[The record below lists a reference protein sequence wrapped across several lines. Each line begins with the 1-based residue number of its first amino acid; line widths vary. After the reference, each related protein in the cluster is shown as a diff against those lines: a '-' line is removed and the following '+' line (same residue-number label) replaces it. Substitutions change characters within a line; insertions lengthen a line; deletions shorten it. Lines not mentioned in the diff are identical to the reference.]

1 MTIVAVAGD
10 ATTTTCVALAASWP
24 GDDDVV
30 IVEADRTGGSLA
42 GWLDTPST
50 PSLASIVANVAASPA
65 EAAAT
70 ISSMIQRSA
79 SGIRFVAGPLRAVPA
94 RRSVDEADAVVVPA
108 LARTQRFLTL
118 ADVGRSPESLD
129 HPFTRAAA
137 LTVVVHRQRASSAGA
152 DAVRI
157 ERLVE
162 SIELLTAAA
171 SPVVLAVIGRSPF
184 EPDDIVRH
192 VEASVPG
199 GLEQAVRLDDDPLA
213 ASVLAGRGGVSA
225 RRLGRL
231 ALMRSAGAAA
241 ALLATTVAERR
252 QTRTEPPR

>member
-1 MTIVAVAGD
+1 VTIVAVVGD
-10 ATTTTCVALAASWP
+10 ATTTTCVALAAGWP
-24 GDDDVV
+24 DDDDVV

-65 EAAAT
+65 EATST
-70 ISSMIQRSA
+70 IASMIQRSA
-79 SGIRFVAGPLRAVPA
+79 SGIRFVGGPLRALPA
-94 RRSVDEADAVVVPA
+94 RRSVDEAGAVVVPA
-108 LARTQRFLTL
+108 LVRTERFLTL

-129 HPFTRAAA
+129 HPFIRAAA
-137 LTVVVHRQRASSAGA
+137 LTVVVHRQRADSAGA

-162 SIELLTAAA
+162 SIEQLTTAAL
-171 SPVVLAVIGRSPF
+171 PVVLAVIGRSPF
-184 EPDDIVRH
+184 DPDDIVRH
-192 VEASVPG
+192 VEAAVPG
-199 GLEQAVRLDDDPLA
+199 SVEQPVRLADDPLA

-241 ALLATTVAERR
+241 VLLAATVAER
-252 QTRTEPPR
+252 QEIPTEHAR